1 MSTDELRIDA
11 QTTIAAKK
19 HHLVMRQEK
28 TPLSAVTALANMQKA
43 PRTVLNVVTSE
54 HQVTLIGQIR
64 HEKVYD
70 PVATALRY
78 LRYGVDGISLYTD
91 NKIYSKGLDDLS
103 FITQGINS
111 PILVQDY
118 TVNEYHVTEARAAGA
133 SALVLYASLLAR
145 DELRKVVSLT
155 SRWRMTGIVQVNTEE
170 EILYAESL
178 SPHVIGVGL
187 DHDFVAGRDLKK
199 LERLRP
205 YVAFNTRF
213 MPLGCIR
220 KIADVKAVLDIGVD
234 AIIVDETLLKNEA
247 TNRRLFELLRRFDE

>member
-11 QTTIAAKK
+11 QTIVAAKQ
-19 HHLVMRQEK
+19 HRLSMRQEI
-28 TPLSAVTALANMQKA
+28 TPNTALIALANMQKA
-43 PRTVLNVVTSE
+43 PRTVLNVVTRE

-64 HEKVYD
+64 HEKIYD
-70 PVATALRY
+70 PVAVALRY
-78 LRYGVDGISLYTD
+78 LRYGVDAISLFTD
-91 NKIYSKGLDDLS
+91 NKIYSKGLEDLS

-111 PILVQDY
+111 PIITQDY
-118 TVNEYHVTEARAAGA
+118 MINEYHITEARAAGA
-133 SALVLYASLLAR
+133 SALVLYASLLPR

-187 DHDFVAGRDLKK
+187 SHEFLSKRDIKK

-205 YVAFNTRF
+205 FVPFNTRF

-220 KIADVKAVLDIGVD
+220 KIADVEAVLAIGVD

-247 TNRRLFELLRRFDE
+247 TNQRLFELLHRLDE